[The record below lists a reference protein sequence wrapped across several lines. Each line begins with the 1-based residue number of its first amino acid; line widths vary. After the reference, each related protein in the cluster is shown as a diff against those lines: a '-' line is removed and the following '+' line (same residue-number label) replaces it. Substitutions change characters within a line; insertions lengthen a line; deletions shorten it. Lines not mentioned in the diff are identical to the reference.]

1 MPRRKKSNKQINKPT
16 KLTGYGL
23 RSEGDMN
30 VRVCCVRAVAGVCAR
45 RVGLRHLQRTAR
57 YKPNMK
63 HKMPLSVSP
72 AYFPTLDFYKQMR
85 QEGLNCFNSPFTTSF
100 DLNKYK
106 RCCFQN
112 IFLTSLRNA
121 LVSIFIYM
129 TIAKCLTNGDKNR
142 TARRLHHV

>member
-1 MPRRKKSNKQINKPT
+1 
-16 KLTGYGL
+16 
-23 RSEGDMN
+23 MN

-45 RVGLRHLQRTAR
+45 QVGLRHLQRTAR
-57 YKPNMK
+57 YKPNK

-85 QEGLNCFNSPFTTSF
+85 QEGFNCFNSPFTTSF
-100 DLNKYK
+100 DLNKYI

-112 IFLTSLRNA
+112 IFLTSLRIA

-129 TIAKCLTNGDKNR
+129 TCAMICVLTIMSASCQLQLCVGRCYGNQVVPFLWASQP
-142 TARRLHHV
+142 AR